1 MNADRFFLEEVGT
14 ITKADN
20 LRKREVQVNTR
31 IHYAQ
36 RRWAFTDSMVWLC
49 NLRTPSCK
57 VCTASHRYLLT
68 GADPPAS
75 FCPKGKHDDVSR
87 FNLLREESEGYAKLL
102 DALLRFE
109 KAPQNVLHMKFLVRP
124 NLQ

>member
-36 RRWAFTDSMVWLC
+36 RRWAFTDSMVWLQSE
-49 NLRTPSCK
+49 NTLMQSVYGLPP
-57 VCTASHRYLLT
+57 VP
-68 GADPPAS
+68 ADWCRS
-75 FCPKGKHDDVSR
+75 TS
-87 FNLLREESEGYAKLL
+87 KLL
-102 DALLRFE
+102 SQR
-109 KAPQNVLHMKFLVRP
+109 KA
-124 NLQ
+124 